1 MFTQCL
7 NGHKQKTSIAA
18 IRVGLCKLEALSVS
32 LQHLSGSVV
41 LSTCLRGLP
50 CCSGDY
56 GIITEIYIVLEEI
69 GGLSPGVMFKGPSL
83 H

>member
-1 MFTQCL
+1 MREY
-7 NGHKQKTSIAA
+7 AA
-18 IRVGLCKLEALSVS
+18 SVF
-32 LQHLSGSVV
+32 SVV
-41 LSTCLRGLP
+41 LSTCLLVLP
-50 CCSGDY
+50 FCSGDY